1 MPLPSTLPTEGEWPG
16 CILPCGSLRP
26 SSRKT
31 FSRSRRRPLQQRSEE
46 TPCHRSV
53 PRALT
58 GPPLPSALNQHKP
71 TRSIAPCPSSAR
83 SQRQRAKCFCSH
95 PCTDLSP
102 FPGPPFPPGPRCPE
116 RRRKPFGGSLS
127 AALLCRKRR
136 ARAWRTSGA
145 RPPAAPPLALS
156 SLPMAASVVSLR
168 LGRAGP
174 RRGGPGGVAVRGL
187 PRIAASW
194 REALVLRSRVAE
206 LPFRG
211 GESRRGARTSPRSSD
226 RWKQAGRE
234 APRCRDVCMILPD
247 GSLRPRPL
255 PGQGWCPHAF
265 GGLLPASVPSPLT
278 GSFASPCRGL
288 GPGRGWC
295 GEPPCFA
302 ETPSRGC
309 ADGLGSWHCYQS
321 LQGCFL
327 VCALFIIIVLG

>member
-174 RRGGPGGVAVRGL
+174 RRAAEGLGGSRFGGCRELL
-187 PRIAASW
+187 PRGGKRWFSALAW
-194 REALVLRSRVAE
+194 RSCLSE
-206 LPFRG
+206 
-211 GESRRGARTSPRSSD
+211 
-226 RWKQAGRE
+226 AGRAAG
-234 APRCRDVCMILPD
+234 APEQVPAPVTG
-247 GSLRPRPL
+247 GSR
-255 PGQGWCPHAF
+255 QG
-265 GGLLPASVPSPLT
+265 GK
-278 GSFASPCRGL
+278 RL
-288 GPGRGWC
+288 GAGM
-295 GEPPCFA
+295 
-302 ETPSRGC
+302 C
-309 ADGLGSWHCYQS
+309 A
-321 LQGCFL
+321 
-327 VCALFIIIVLG
+327 